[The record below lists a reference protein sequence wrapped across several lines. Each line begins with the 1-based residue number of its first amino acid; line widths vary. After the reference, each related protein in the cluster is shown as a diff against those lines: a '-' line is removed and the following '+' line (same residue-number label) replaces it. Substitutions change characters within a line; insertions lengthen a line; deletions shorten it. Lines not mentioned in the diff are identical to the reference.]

1 MVEDRLESIEEELE
15 EVAELPELKAIWCHW
30 QAEWPD
36 VANHPT
42 CAVLIKQAVR
52 RVKLATPVQPEMSS
66 KEQLKDLLKQIEEL
80 KASQPAAVAAAQPPV
95 RRSTCKYEL
104 LKTDVT
110 WSTIPQ
116 VHAIMHI
123 ISAHAKPGDVLDEA
137 DIIQMM
143 EANVAVLQTRQGG
156 EKIWKYYKGDHDRG
170 LTAHGNLRKV

>member
-66 KEQLKDLLKQIEEL
+66 KEQLKDLLTAVIAQTQ
-80 KASQPAAVAAAQPPV
+80 ASAQTAAQAAAQQQVAPV
-95 RRSTCKYEL
+95 AQSFEEQQARLQAQEAQQVANAANLAALYFLPQINGFLQRSL
-104 LKTDVT
+104 HVQMLK
-110 WSTIPQ
+110 
-116 VHAIMHI
+116 
-123 ISAHAKPGDVLDEA
+123 
-137 DIIQMM
+137 
-143 EANVAVLQTRQGG
+143 
-156 EKIWKYYKGDHDRG
+156 
-170 LTAHGNLRKV
+170 

>member
-1 MVEDRLESIEEELE
+1 MVEDRLDSIEEELE
-15 EVAELPELKAIWCHW
+15 EVESFPELKAIWCHW

-36 VANHPT
+36 VANDPT
-42 CAVLIKQAVR
+42 CATLIKGAVR
-52 RVKLATPVQPEMSS
+52 RIKLSTPAQPEVSQV
-66 KEQLKDLLKQIEEL
+66 EQLEELLKQVQEL
-80 KASQPAAVAAAQPPV
+80 RANQPVAAPMAQPPV
-95 RRSTCKYEL
+95 KRSSCKYEL

-123 ISAHAKPGDVLDEA
+123 ISAHAKPGDVLEEA